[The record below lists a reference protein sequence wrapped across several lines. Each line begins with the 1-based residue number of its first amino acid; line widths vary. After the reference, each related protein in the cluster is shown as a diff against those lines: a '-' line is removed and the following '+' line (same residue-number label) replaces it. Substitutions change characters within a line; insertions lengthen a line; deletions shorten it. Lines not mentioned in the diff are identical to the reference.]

1 MQIWRTFFKYENP
14 REPPSLAYQ
23 RTLRPGT
30 KADILSC
37 VGAPTTQT
45 PAAIFP
51 TVIVFDMAASVIVH
65 MIRPYCA
72 KTFLEVIGLCLI
84 PS

>member
-1 MQIWRTFFKYENP
+1 MQIWRTFFKCENQ

-45 PAAIFP
+45 PA

-65 MIRPYCA
+65 MIRPYYA
-72 KTFLEVIGLCLI
+72 KTFLEFIGLCLI